1 MNNTELHNVLAEMI
15 EHTSVMTIFEEMVTS
30 MSTDELEENVKH
42 LDQYLFA
49 NHFLT
54 REDWRFDR
62 ILKQKKMGKL
72 TKFEKAIISA
82 GLELVKLQ
90 QQEENERIR
99 AKGNNPIFGDNYIPS
114 IVENITHTLKL
125 RD

>member
-42 LDQYLFA
+42 LDQHLFA

-54 REDWRFDR
+54 RED
-62 ILKQKKMGKL
+62 
-72 TKFEKAIISA
+72 
-82 GLELVKLQ
+82 
-90 QQEENERIR
+90 
-99 AKGNNPIFGDNYIPS
+99 
-114 IVENITHTLKL
+114 
-125 RD
+125 

>member
-1 MNNTELHNVLAEMI
+1 MNGNMSNTELHNVLSEMI

-54 REDWRFDR
+54 RED
-62 ILKQKKMGKL
+62 
-72 TKFEKAIISA
+72 
-82 GLELVKLQ
+82 
-90 QQEENERIR
+90 
-99 AKGNNPIFGDNYIPS
+99 
-114 IVENITHTLKL
+114 
-125 RD
+125 